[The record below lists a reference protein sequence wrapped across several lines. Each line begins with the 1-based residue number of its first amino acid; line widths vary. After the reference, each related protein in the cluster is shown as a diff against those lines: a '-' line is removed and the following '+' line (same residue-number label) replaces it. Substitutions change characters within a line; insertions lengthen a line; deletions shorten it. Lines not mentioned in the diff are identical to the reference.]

1 MILNS
6 YYIRNIAKMGK
17 VGQPTIKEALFYEL
31 GEWDWKILGK
41 TEWNEFPFEHQYLLL
56 NFNKEN
62 YLIIIIKRDDGKYI
76 AVNVSFYLTI
86 TINKS

>member
-31 GEWDWKILGK
+31 GEW
-41 TEWNEFPFEHQYLLL
+41 H
-56 NFNKEN
+56 
-62 YLIIIIKRDDGKYI
+62 
-76 AVNVSFYLTI
+76 
-86 TINKS
+86 